1 LIDPETISGTKES
14 QMNGMLKLTRWLR
27 PRVMH
32 EECSRV
38 GTLSGSAS
46 APTSRRA
53 SDTHSPSVGGDA
65 QPCDPERSTQR
76 WKTWLAPQEI
86 LLDVDVADRR
96 QALEAAAAVIANTHG
111 LEHAPILRALW
122 RREQVGSTALGQG
135 VAIPH
140 ARITGI
146 ARPLTLFIRPRYAI
160 AFDAP
165 DGKLVSS
172 ILVILVPADG
182 SADDHLQLLASLA
195 TAFSDRAFRARLA
208 EASTAFEVTAT
219 FAGWAGLNS

>member
-1 LIDPETISGTKES
+1 VNL
-14 QMNGMLKLTRWLR
+14 MLTLTRWLR
-27 PRVMH
+27 PSIMH
-32 EECSRV
+32 EEFS
-38 GTLSGSAS
+38 GTGNWSAS
-46 APTSRRA
+46 ASAATSRRA
-53 SDTHSPSVGGDA
+53 SDTHSRSVGGDA
-65 QPCDPERSTQR
+65 ESGAPERPTECWR
-76 WKTWLAPQEI
+76 TWLPPQEV
-86 LLDVDVADRR
+86 LLDVDIADRR
-96 QALEAAAAVIANTHG
+96 RALEAAASVIAEAHG
-111 LEHAPILRALW
+111 LDHAPILRALW

-146 ARPLTLFIRPRYAI
+146 VRPLTLFIRPRLAI

-195 TAFSDRAFRARLA
+195 RAFSDRGFRARLA
-208 EASTAFEVTAT
+208 AASTTSEVTAA
-219 FAGWAGLNS
+219 FAGWAGLSS